1 LKNRRWILWLVGA
14 VAIASLVVVAR
25 GRIHF
30 EWGNF
35 LQQLKLADWRDIGIG
50 VGCIYLGYLLRSARW
65 ALLLRH
71 NKKIPLLSL
80 IGTQV
85 IGFTA
90 VALIGRVAD
99 LVRPYLVSKKTAL
112 PVSSQIAVY
121 IVERLFD
128 AGAMALIFSIG
139 VLSIPQAEIVR
150 ATSQS
155 GHFSS
160 LALQSP
166 ELSAFIARY
175 GGLVLTLLGALFLVA
190 VRVSGNVVASF
201 CERSFGL
208 ISKKLGQAIGDKIR
222 TFHSGLDTIRSFSDF
237 GAAASLSL
245 VMWGLIALAYFE
257 GCRAFT
263 ASPQLAAISF
273 SKCVL
278 LMIASGGASV
288 IQLPVLGWFTQ
299 IGIVAAAISG
309 VSGATAEAATA
320 CAATLLL
327 VTFLAIVPVGLLW
340 ARFEGVSLKKVSEES
355 EHAGEAALAV
365 AEPTPEQVT

>member
-14 VAIASLVVVAR
+14 IALVAVVFVAR

-30 EWGNF
+30 DWGIF
-35 LQQLKLADWRDIGIG
+35 FQQLKLADWRDIGIG
-50 VGCIYLGYLLRSARW
+50 VGCIYLGYVLRAMRW

-71 NKKIPLLSL
+71 NKKVPLFSL

-99 LVRPYLVSKKTAL
+99 LVRPYLVSKKTGL
-112 PVSSQIAVY
+112 SVGNQIAVY

-128 AGAMALIFSIG
+128 AGAMALIFSLG
-139 VLSIPQAEIVR
+139 VLSIPQAEIIK
-150 ATSQS
+150 ATSHS
-155 GHFSS
+155 GH
-160 LALQSP
+160 LPGMAHSP

-175 GGLVLTLLGALFLVA
+175 GGFVLTMLGALFLLA

-208 ISKKLGQAIGDKIR
+208 VSKNLGRAMGEKIR
-222 TFHSGLDTIRSFSDF
+222 TFHSGLDTMRSFSDF
-237 GAAASLSL
+237 LAVAALSIA
-245 VMWGLIALAYFE
+245 MWGLIALSYFE
-257 GCRAFT
+257 GCRAFV
-263 ASPQLAAISF
+263 ASPQLAGISF

-278 LMIASGGASV
+278 LMIASGGASI

-299 IGIVAAAISG
+299 IGIVAAAIVG
-309 VSGATAEAATA
+309 VCGANAEASTA

-327 VTFLAIVPVGLLW
+327 ITFLAIVPVGLIW
-340 ARFEGVSLKKVSEES
+340 ARFEGVSLRKVSEES
-355 EHAGEAALAV
+355 EHAGEEALAV
-365 AEPTPEQVT
+365 VEAAQEQAT